1 MARSSIYKSIEEA
14 FDAPIYVLR
23 RMAVGHAVDKLEV
36 KKRKVTDK
44 KRYLLNGNQ
53 CSCIAFMKTHQCKHL
68 QMLNGSFGGT
78 GVPATVAYTEA
89 VRVHEKL
96 GSHFPADSSTWLP
109 EPDKLPPKVDV
120 ITFKLTVQGKVE
132 GSTIYVIR
140 EFPVGTLVLKFE
152 LLEKAS

>member
-14 FDAPIYVLR
+14 FDAPVYVLR
-23 RMAVGHAVDKLEV
+23 KTAVGHAVEKLEV

-53 CSCIAFMKTHQCKHL
+53 CSCIAFMKNATCKHL

-96 GSHFPADSSTWLP
+96 GSHFPVDAATWLP
-109 EPDKLPPKVDV
+109 DPEKLPTKVDV
-120 ITFKLTVQGKVE
+120 ITFKLTVEGKVD
-132 GSTIYVIR
+132 GATIYVVR